1 MAEARH
7 RAVARYEAHI
17 VAERKELLA
26 DRRDQRTMV
35 AARKIAAPDRA
46 LEQHIAD
53 KGEAGGRIVE
63 HDVPG
68 RVAGTVQHV
77 ETDRTDLDA
86 VAVLEPAV
94 RRERLRRRKTE
105 QLGLLGQ
112 AVEPERLVALRAD
125 DRYTEPVAQFERGAD
140 VIQMAVGQEHARE
153 RELAPRDLVEQALGV
168 AARID
173 QRGDAVGVP
182 NQRAVLLIRR
192 HGEDGKF
199 HGIDYPPIRIAMSAS
214 TSGDV
219 PDALL
224 LLSTHCPHCPAVL
237 AALAELVK
245 QGVIGRLEAVNLERH
260 PEVGQALGVRSVP
273 WIRIGGVELSGVHS
287 KAELAAWAAKADSEA
302 GVADWFHQLLKE
314 GQLPRA
320 QAAIEADPAL
330 LAAVLPI
337 VGNVDASLNVR
348 LGAGALLEQFAGS
361 AALRAL
367 LPRLGELSQHPD
379 ARVRADACHYL
390 GLTADAAAK
399 PWLEARAKDDDA
411 DVREIAADS
420 LQALGRESM

>member
-1 MAEARH
+1 
-7 RAVARYEAHI
+7 
-17 VAERKELLA
+17 
-26 DRRDQRTMV
+26 
-35 AARKIAAPDRA
+35 
-46 LEQHIAD
+46 
-53 KGEAGGRIVE
+53 
-63 HDVPG
+63 
-68 RVAGTVQHV
+68 
-77 ETDRTDLDA
+77 
-86 VAVLEPAV
+86 
-94 RRERLRRRKTE
+94 
-105 QLGLLGQ
+105 
-112 AVEPERLVALRAD
+112 
-125 DRYTEPVAQFERGAD
+125 
-140 VIQMAVGQEHARE
+140 
-153 RELAPRDLVEQALGV
+153 
-168 AARID
+168 
-173 QRGDAVGVP
+173 
-182 NQRAVLLIRR
+182 
-192 HGEDGKF
+192 
-199 HGIDYPPIRIAMSAS
+199 MSLS
-214 TSGDV
+214 SGNA

-245 QGVIGRLEAVNLERH
+245 QGVIGRLEAVNLEQH

-273 WIRIGGVELSGVHS
+273 WIRLGRVELSGVHG
-287 KAELAAWAAKADSEA
+287 KAELAEWAAKADSEA
-302 GVADWFHQLLKE
+302 GIADWFHQLLKE

-399 PWLEARAKDDDA
+399 PWLEARVGDDDA
-411 DVREIAADS
+411 DVREIAADG
-420 LQALGRESM
+420 LQALAGGST

>member
-1 MAEARH
+1 
-7 RAVARYEAHI
+7 
-17 VAERKELLA
+17 
-26 DRRDQRTMV
+26 
-35 AARKIAAPDRA
+35 
-46 LEQHIAD
+46 
-53 KGEAGGRIVE
+53 
-63 HDVPG
+63 
-68 RVAGTVQHV
+68 
-77 ETDRTDLDA
+77 
-86 VAVLEPAV
+86 
-94 RRERLRRRKTE
+94 
-105 QLGLLGQ
+105 
-112 AVEPERLVALRAD
+112 
-125 DRYTEPVAQFERGAD
+125 
-140 VIQMAVGQEHARE
+140 
-153 RELAPRDLVEQALGV
+153 
-168 AARID
+168 
-173 QRGDAVGVP
+173 
-182 NQRAVLLIRR
+182 
-192 HGEDGKF
+192 
-199 HGIDYPPIRIAMSAS
+199 MSPS
-214 TSGDV
+214 VSGNA

-273 WIRIGGVELSGVHS
+273 WIRIGRVELSGVHG

-399 PWLEARAKDDDA
+399 PWLEARAKDDDD

-420 LQALGRESM
+420 LQALGGVSM